1 MMSYYTPSPAQQP
14 QYVQQTQQG
23 MFVPHAQYAQQPGM
37 YAQPGRVSPPNVMY
51 QQQPQPM
58 MQQQP
63 VMMQQQQQFKPLQ
76 QHQPVAAAHA
86 PVAASHAPVAAAPAP
101 APASNHNEH
110 MMSQD
115 PSIAG
120 PLQPGRTS
128 PIPPPN
134 TQVQTNAIAALRQKI
149 NVDAAVYPADV
160 MAYCTDGCLSRYL
173 RARDW
178 DVEQAYKMLKGSLD
192 WRNQYKPHHITEAQ
206 IQGPL
211 KIGTMFNSGFDKLN
225 RPIIY
230 VKPGAHSPN
239 TIEERIMYV
248 SWLMEHVA
256 KLMGEN
262 VEQVLIIMDFSEF
275 GKRAKSP
282 DSRQTAQAIINI
294 LQNHYP
300 ERLGSAIVINSPWYF
315 NLLFKMMSPF
325 INANTKKKMN
335 WITGDNQQIYQILCQ
350 SVDPDQLLTIYGG
363 KNANFPAGATQAH

>member
-1 MMSYYTPSPAQQP
+1 MMSYYTPSSAP
-14 QYVQQTQQG
+14 QQQG
-23 MFVPHAQYAQQPGM
+23 MFIPHAQYAQQPGM
-37 YAQPGRVSPPNVMY
+37 YVQQQPGRVSPPNVMY
-51 QQQPQPM
+51 QQQPLM
-58 MQQQP
+58 MQQQVGMMQQQQQP
-63 VMMQQQQQFKPLQ
+63 VMMQQQQPVMMQQ
-76 QHQPVAAAHA
+76 QHHVVQQPQQQMQQPQQPAAAH
-86 PVAASHAPVAAAPAP
+86 PSKE
-101 APASNHNEH
+101 NEH
-110 MMSQD
+110 PLMSQD

-128 PIPPPN
+128 PVPAPN
-134 TQVQTNAIAALRQKI
+134 TQVQLNAISVLRQRI
-149 NVDAAVYPADV
+149 NAEAAVYPADV

-192 WRNQYKPHHITEAQ
+192 WRSTFKPHLITEAQ
-206 IQGPL
+206 VAGPM
-211 KIGTMFNSGFDKLN
+211 KIGTMFHTGFDKLN
-225 RPIIY
+225 RPVIY

-239 TIEERIMYV
+239 TLEERVTYV
-248 SWLMEHVA
+248 AWLMEHVA
-256 KLMGEN
+256 SLMGEN

-335 WITGDNQQIYQILCQ
+335 WITGDHQQIFQILCQ